1 MSLAFFGFVGKEK
14 RGRCHASK
22 HLDGWIDCD
31 GGLCVGLWSRSVAGR
46 AFPHHLGGRAL
57 LRERVP

>member
-1 MSLAFFGFVGKEK
+1 
-14 RGRCHASK
+14 
-22 HLDGWIDCD
+22 
-31 GGLCVGLWSRSVAGR
+31 VGLWSRSVAGR